1 MPSLSLKI
9 TFLDLSY
16 SLYKEMV
23 QKIYKNW
30 EKFKE
35 AQTLINERYYNKRE
49 TYYDVFQFLLKKI
62 RLE

>member
-49 TYYDVFQFLLKKI
+49 TYHDVFQVD
-62 RLE
+62 